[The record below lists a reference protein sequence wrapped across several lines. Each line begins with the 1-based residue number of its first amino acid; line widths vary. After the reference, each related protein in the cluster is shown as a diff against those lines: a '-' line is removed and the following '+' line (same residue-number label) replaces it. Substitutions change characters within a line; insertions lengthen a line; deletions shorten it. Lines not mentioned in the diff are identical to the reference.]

1 MTAVHDATGR
11 MTIRS
16 AWHLGWMGVLHHVA
30 AAVMLASLM
39 WFLEGRHV
47 LEWLDGAMLRVT
59 GSNTQSELQVQD
71 PGLKARPTIID
82 IDGNAYRTVFGER
95 SPLDRNRLQELLLS
109 LPLDAGKV
117 LAIDIDLS
125 PAVHE
130 DNAAAR
136 PLDQLLDRLARSG
149 MAVVLVLPDPSEDN
163 LNLGWIR
170 ARCGAGIHFASAA
183 ITERMGA
190 VTRVDA
196 SLPTLAAV
204 TLALARDREGEP
216 RLHAA
221 TLAPHADGLPGQLCR
236 SAAHASGEYALFN
249 AAREPAHH
257 DGHAP
262 TLPLHPMAAAMRYL
276 TPTVSDVVLTKG
288 RAGLANGA
296 ALRPVIFLGGSYDI
310 HDTFRTVEGAMPGLY
325 VHAAS
330 FASLR
335 MQTAQV
341 GHFGMFLIDIGL
353 GFLLGWLF
361 GGMWNLFG
369 RADRRASAAL
379 QQPTAGAAPVAAF
392 LASRLMLVLFWMVPV
407 AIAAGFAAASH
418 SLLVAG
424 WWANPGPVI
433 LGMFLHAMSLRH
445 EHEHHDKDNDPRP
458 FWRRMLSAHP
468 DTVLVQLPLTVLL
481 LAAVTYFH

>member
-1 MTAVHDATGR
+1 

-16 AWHLGWMGVLHHVA
+16 AWRLGWMGVLHHVA

-59 GSNTQSELQVQD
+59 GSNTPSELQAQD
-71 PGLKARPTIID
+71 PGLKARPSIID
-82 IDGNAYRTVFGER
+82 IDGNAYRSVFGER
-95 SPLDRNRLQELLLS
+95 SPLDRGRLQELLLS

-130 DNAAAR
+130 GVAVAR

-149 MAVVLVLPDPSEDN
+149 MAVVLVLPDPSDDN
-163 LNLGWIR
+163 RNLGWIR
-170 ARCGAGIHFASAA
+170 ARCDAGIYFASAA

-196 SLPTLAAV
+196 NLPTLAAV
-204 TLALARDREGEP
+204 ALSLARDREAGP

-221 TLAPHADGLPGQLCR
+221 TTAQHEDGLPGQLCR
-236 SAAHASGEYALFN
+236 RAAHVSGEYALFN
-249 AAREPAHH
+249 AAREPSHH

-276 TPTVSDVVLTKG
+276 TPTVSDIALTGG
-288 RAGLANGA
+288 RAGLSDA
-296 ALRPVIFLGGSYDI
+296 ATLQPVIFLGGSYDI

-330 FASLR
+330 FTSLR

-341 GHFGMFLIDIGL
+341 GHFGMFLADIVL

-379 QQPTAGAAPVAAF
+379 QQPAAVGAPIATF
-392 LASRLMLVLFWMVPV
+392 LASRLMLLLFWMVPV

-445 EHEHHDKDNDPRP
+445 THEHHDKDSDTRP
-458 FWRRMLSAHP
+458 FWRKVLSAHP
-468 DTVLVQLPLTVLL
+468 DTVLVQLPLAVLL
-481 LAAVTYFH
+481 LAAVAFFH